1 MRKKIKKKVPILG
14 IRVGTGALS
23 LLGILLVAFIFIL
36 LQNLWAARVKDIA
49 KIGENY
55 EHQLI
60 GYGIVVGLNGT
71 GDSPSALFTLQS
83 VKNML
88 SNFGINL
95 SQTIASQGSQ
105 RRLKLRNVAAVVVT
119 ATLPPFVKKGG
130 AIDVWVSSLGD
141 ATSLQGGT
149 LLLTQL
155 RMLDGRIIAFAQGS
169 VSIGGFNVEAAQV
182 SVRKNHPTVGRIPNG
197 AIIQSEITPSPPLI
211 KVGNKTLSVVLNKP
225 DFTTAAR
232 LASTINSSIASNIAT
247 PVDAATVKVNI
258 PTEPNTNLVNF
269 ISSIETLTIVP
280 DTVAKVVIDE
290 RTGTVVMGENVQIST
305 VAVAHGNLS
314 IRISI
319 EDEISQPQPLSSGET
334 VVVPQTEVKVDE
346 YSEQLMVVK
355 AGVDINEV
363 VKALNAIGATPRD
376 LISILQAIKEAGA
389 LQAELI
395 IM

>member
-1 MRKKIKKKVPILG
+1 MEAKPMRKTQQQKIKVRG
-14 IRVGTGALS
+14 SVGTLL
-23 LLGILLVAFIFIL
+23 LLGILLVALIFIL
-36 LQNLWAARVKDIA
+36 QSHLWAARVKDIA
-49 KIGENY
+49 KIGACHS
-55 EHQLI
+55 HQLI
-60 GYGIVVGLNGT
+60 GYGVVVGLNGT
-71 GDSPSALFTLQS
+71 GDSSEALFTMQS

-88 SNFGINL
+88 SHFGVNI
-95 SQTIASQGSQ
+95 SQTN
-105 RRLKLRNVAAVVVT
+105 LKLKSVAAVIVT
-119 ATLPPFVKKGG
+119 ATLPPFLKKGST
-130 AIDVWVSSLGD
+130 IDVWVSSLGD

-149 LLLTQL
+149 LLSTQL
-155 RMLDGRIIAFAQGS
+155 QMLDGNIIAFAQGPI
-169 VSIGGFNVEAAQV
+169 SIGGFNVEAAGGFNPGAAGE

-197 AIIQSEITPSPPLI
+197 AIIQQEYHTDII
-211 KVGNKTLSVVLNKP
+211 QQQTLSVVLNKP

-232 LASTINSSIASNIAT
+232 LQSTINSSIADNIAT
-247 PVDAATVKVNI
+247 AVDAAIVNVKI
-258 PTEPNTNLVNF
+258 PTEENNLVNF
-269 ISSIETLTIVP
+269 ISAIENLKIVP

-319 EDEISQPQPLSSGET
+319 EDEISQPQPLSPGKT

-346 YSEQLMVVK
+346 SSEKLMVVK

>member
-1 MRKKIKKKVPILG
+1 MRKIHQKKSE
-14 IRVGTGALS
+14 IRNPNSQWDVVRLTLF
-23 LLGILLVAFIFIL
+23 GILLVAFIFVFHSY
-36 LQNLWAARVKDIA
+36 LWAARVKDIA
-49 KIGENY
+49 RIGENY

-71 GDSPSALFTLQS
+71 GDSPAALFTLQS
-83 VKNML
+83 VSNML
-88 SNFGINL
+88 QHFGINI
-95 SQTIASQGSQ
+95 SETS
-105 RRLKLRNVAAVVVT
+105 LKLRNVAAVVVT
-119 ATLPPFVKKGG
+119 AMLPTFAPKGI
-130 AIDVWVSSLGD
+130 AIDVLVSSLGD

-155 RMLDGRIIAFAQGS
+155 QMLDGRVIAFAQGP
-169 VSIGGFNVEAAQV
+169 VSIGGFNADTGGE

-197 AIIQSEITPSPPLI
+197 ALIQYEYQMDLPQ
-211 KVGNKTLSVVLNKP
+211 KQNLSVVLNKP

-232 LASTINSSIASNIAT
+232 LASTINSNISDNIAT
-247 PVDAATVKVNI
+247 AIDASTVQVNI
-258 PTEPNTNLVNF
+258 PESSTNLVNF
-269 ISSIETLTIVP
+269 ISTIENLNIVP

-314 IRISI
+314 IHISV
-319 EDEISQPQPLSSGET
+319 ENEISQPQPLSSGKT
-334 VVVPQTEVKVDE
+334 IVLPQTEVKVDE
-346 YSEQLMVVK
+346 ANEQLMVVP

-363 VKALNAIGATPRD
+363 VEALNAIGATPRD